1 MRAFLQQAE
10 DILEIAVAGDSNQ
23 RDVVIVIDR
32 QGGMRMLD
40 PTGWSLPALSA
51 EFGATAVYRV
61 ERRSDSVRVEGW
73 DGSQRCLLQRNHT
86 TPKLFHLP
94 GGGSMA
100 YATMLLQPAIA
111 GV

>member
-10 DILEIAVAGDSNQ
+10 DILDIAVAGDPSQ

-40 PTGWSLPALSA
+40 PAGWSLPALSA
-51 EFGATAVYRV
+51 EFGATAVYKV
-61 ERRSDSVRVEGW
+61 ERRANSVRVEGW
-73 DGSQRCLLQRNHT
+73 DGSQRCLIQRNRT
-86 TPKLFHLP
+86 APSLAHLP
-94 GGGSMA
+94 GGGVMS

-111 GV
+111 GA